1 MSDGWVKLSDPA
13 TGKEFYANKSTR
25 QTQWEPPPGFVDP
38 AAAMARTAQAQSI
51 NNNSF
56 NDHAKDDENWEQM
69 KDEASGRYFYVDH
82 VSKVTTWERP
92 TNFESNVSIS
102 SRNAN
107 ANGNN
112 GNGNKIGASNSF
124 SADDS
129 YDTSGRKQAQGTAT
143 GFGFIPA
150 GAMSGSTY
158 GTSPNASSSAKSKQT
173 NINTSPWGES
183 HPPPST
189 SAAHSHSTSYE
200 YSYKPSTNTIDDK
213 STKYYS
219 SVLPQIDFTVVKVP
233 DRLRSSCPSCEAVF
247 SLSKRRHHCRLCG
260 DIFCD
265 ACSAHR
271 VILPLAGT
279 EYDKP
284 VRVCNEC
291 HVDVDKGNYFS
302 MRRYLTP
309 LLLFN
314 GENEEELQKAFGNT
328 SNRKNDDG
336 SAVESIDV
344 TNVAA
349 ALTSLTQDLES
360 VLQDSTSFGEKV
372 TIPPDVLIPAI
383 TRHLASE
390 ETSDRAM
397 KALSVLLS
405 LGNVVGDNSF
415 AATVFLHQNAAGVF
429 ENICKLLEWSGA
441 GIQTL
446 AVQEQAAKAIFYL
459 TDGRVLADILEMEE
473 ANGHILDEGWI
484 NSAVMLCDVPRVL
497 RSMLDHTT
505 STESPTLQRWSA
517 ACIRSLISED
527 ERRGCEAVSE
537 AMSMGYNELRYE
549 SFVTELVSS
558 GGAMILSSL
567 VSSDDADTRG
577 HAMAALSQIID
588 AARNINVRL
597 GVFIEA
603 FQIQNVQISSETA
616 IIEAVVSSA
625 CGASFAQLLLSA
637 DNSSAAMACDFARS
651 LVFPII
657 TNPLGTT
664 VPRYHRLFA
673 SNINVQVDD
682 DGLKEYRNAALVIG
696 ASDGV
701 LGALV
706 HLIIDI
712 HGGGLRP
719 VELRRS
725 AMQILAA
732 IAHTVAYW
740 DSKIK
745 NCGKGIETMDE
756 SVLRL
761 HEKVGIVLA
770 ILEDEHAAEVISK
783 SFSSA
788 TIDSLNTSRDSP
800 NSQLKEASAL
810 AVCAMSSC
818 SPSMANTFIN
828 SNILGS
834 LISIC
839 ADDGFNTPSKRG
851 NWSSR
856 RLPMLEAV
864 AAILVQGWKLM
875 QNNVATRMLGEESGS
890 GSSSRPLEVLLEA
903 LDAGI
908 VPLISRILNSAQDF
922 SPADKGY
929 ADTRTK
935 IAACHC
941 VSAMFGIGRGD
952 ERNIGFSRIFEAM
965 GNRHRIISQILYLL
979 GSIVPE
985 VQNNASQGRSIE
997 KDIPLLQ
1004 LLEAN
1009 LLSAGSICGS
1019 EFCSFG
1025 SMDFHGDYDMSP
1037 VSTQFSNN
1045 MQAVSLILLDYN
1057 KFAFQHLRSSNKKHS
1072 HHLIGFRCHRKR
1084 RFCDAISRDM
1094 CYYI

>member
-1 MSDGWVKLSDPA
+1 MNDGWVKLSDPA

-25 QTQWEPPPGFVDP
+25 QTQWDPPPGFADP
-38 AAAMARTAQAQSI
+38 ATATQVHSHAQSQGQSHGYD
-51 NNNSF
+51 SF
-56 NDHAKDDENWEQM
+56 NNRGSVSENDNKNDNENWEQM

-92 TNFESNVSIS
+92 TNFGRDNSNAKEKTIS
-102 SRNAN
+102 S
-107 ANGNN
+107 
-112 GNGNKIGASNSF
+112 GASHSF
-124 SADDS
+124 SANS
-129 YDTSGRKQAQGTAT
+129 YGHDASGGNEAQGTAT

-150 GAMSGSTY
+150 GAMSGSAY
-158 GTSPNASSSAKSKQT
+158 GTSPNTSSAPTPKHS
-173 NINTSPWGES
+173 NANVSPWGES

-189 SAAHSHSTSYE
+189 AHSHVHSHSASYE

-219 SVLPQIDFTVVKVP
+219 SMLPQIDFKVVKVP
-233 DRLRSSCPSCEAVF
+233 DRLRPSCPSCDITF

-260 DIFCD
+260 DVFCD
-265 ACSAHR
+265 ACSSHR
-271 VILPLAGT
+271 VLLPLGGT
-279 EYDKP
+279 EFDKP
-284 VRVCNEC
+284 VRVCKEC
-291 HVDVDKGNYFS
+291 HVDVDKDNFFS

-309 LLLFN
+309 LLLYN
-314 GENEEELQKAFGNT
+314 GENEEELQKAFGNM

-344 TNVAA
+344 TNVSA
-349 ALTSLTQDLES
+349 ALTALTQDLES

-372 TIPPDVLIPAI
+372 TIPPDILIPAI
-383 TRHLASE
+383 TRHLTSE

-415 AATVFLHQNAAGVF
+415 AATVFLHKNAAGVL
-429 ENICKLLEWSGA
+429 ENICKLLEWSGT
-441 GIQTL
+441 GTKTL

-459 TDGRVLADILEMEE
+459 TDGRVLTDILEMEE
-473 ANGHILDEGWI
+473 ANGHFFDEGWI
-484 NSAVMLCDVPRVL
+484 NSAVMLCDAPRVL

-527 ERRGCEAVSE
+527 ERRCCEAVSE

-567 VSSDDADTRG
+567 VSSDDSDTRG

-603 FQIQNVQISSETA
+603 FQIQNIQTCSETS
-616 IIEAVVSSA
+616 IIEAVVSSGA
-625 CGASFAQLLLSA
+625 CGPSLAQLLLSA

-651 LVFPII
+651 LVYPILS
-657 TNPLGTT
+657 NPLGTS

-673 SNINVQVDD
+673 SNVNLEVDE
-682 DGLKEYRNAALVIG
+682 DGLKEYRKAALGIG

-701 LGALV
+701 LGALI
-706 HLIIDI
+706 HLVTDI
-712 HGGGLRP
+712 RGGGLRP

-732 IAHTVAYW
+732 ISHTVAYW

-745 NCGKGIETMDE
+745 NCGKAIETMDD

-761 HEKVGIVLA
+761 HEKVGIVLT
-770 ILEDEHAAEVISK
+770 ILEEERAAEAITK

-800 NSQLKEASAL
+800 SSQLKEASAL
-810 AVCAMSSC
+810 TVCALSSC
-818 SPSMANTFIN
+818 SLSMANTFIS
-828 SNILGS
+828 SNILAS

-839 ADDGFNTPSKRG
+839 ADEGFNTPSRRG

-864 AAILVQGWKLM
+864 AAILVQGWKMM
-875 QNNVATRMLGEESGS
+875 QTDVATRMLDEEGVGS
-890 GSSSRPLEVLLEA
+890 GSSSRSLELLLEA

-922 SPADKGY
+922 STAEKGY

-952 ERNIGFSRIFEAM
+952 ETNIGFSRIFEAM

-1009 LLSAGSICGS
+1009 LLSTGSICGS

-1025 SMDFHGDYDMSP
+1025 SMNFHGDYDMSP
-1037 VSTQFSNN
+1037 VSISSGFILFI
-1045 MQAVSLILLDYN
+1045 SLN
-1057 KFAFQHLRSSNKKHS
+1057 KLAFQHDDSINN
-1072 HHLIGFRCHRKR
+1072 
-1084 RFCDAISRDM
+1084 
-1094 CYYI
+1094 